1 MNNFNHNKNNQKKDD
16 ADQFREQSLRAIRRR
31 KVMAKLLSWTL
42 TAIAIAMLATVVAVY
57 YFDI

>member
-31 KVMAKLLSWTL
+31 KMMAKLLSWTL
-42 TAIAIAMLATVVAVY
+42 TAIAIAMLAAVVAVY